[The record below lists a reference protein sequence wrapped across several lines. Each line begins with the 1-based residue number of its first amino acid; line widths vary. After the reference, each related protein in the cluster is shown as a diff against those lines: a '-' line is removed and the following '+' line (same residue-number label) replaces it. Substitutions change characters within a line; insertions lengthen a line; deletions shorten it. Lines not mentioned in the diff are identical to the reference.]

1 MRIESSKLE
10 KPPKP
15 CLEIELK
22 LIVQI
27 PCLNEELT
35 LPDTVSDIPLEIEGI
50 DEVEILV
57 INDGSTDRTVEVARE
72 VSVDHIIDFP
82 RNRGLGYA
90 FRAGFDACLKAGAD
104 IIVNTDGDNQYVGR
118 DIAKLVK
125 PIVEGRAEIVI
136 GDRRT
141 DTIEHFSMT
150 KQTLQKMG
158 SRMISRLGNLNIPDV
173 ASGFRAYTRDAA
185 IQLSTFTDFD
195 HTAEHVVEA
204 GQKRFAVLSIPI
216 ETNPKLRESRLFNNI
231 STFVIRSG
239 LISLRTYTQYKALKI
254 FTIFGGLSF
263 LAGVALG
270 VRFIL
275 YLAFSGEGLFHIQ
288 SVILAAILLLAGFQM
303 FLTGIVADLIAT
315 NRSLL
320 DDALKRIKSIELDRI
335 EEKGER

>member
-1 MRIESSKLE
+1 M
-10 KPPKP
+10 
-15 CLEIELK
+15 K
-22 LIVQI
+22 LIIQI
-27 PCLNEELT
+27 PCLNEEET
-35 LPDTVSDIPLEIEGI
+35 LPGTVADIPRSFDGI
-50 DEVEILV
+50 DEVEILI

-72 VSVDHIIDFP
+72 AGVDHIVEFP

-104 IIVNTDGDNQYVGR
+104 IIVNTDGDNQYAGKDV
-118 DIAKLVK
+118 AKLVR
-125 PIVEGRAEIVI
+125 PIVEGKAEIVI

-141 DTIEHFSMT
+141 DTIEHFSFT
-150 KQTLQKMG
+150 KQALQKMG

-173 ASGFRAYTRDAA
+173 ASGFRAYSRDAA

-204 GQKRFAVLSIPI
+204 GQKRFAVLSVPI

-254 FTIFGGLSF
+254 FTLFGVVSF
-263 LAGVALG
+263 LGGVALG
-270 VRFIL
+270 LRFVYY
-275 YLAFSGEGLFHIQ
+275 YLFSDHSHLHVQ

-320 DDALKRIKSIELDRI
+320 DDALKRIKSIELDRLK
-335 EEKGER
+335 EKDSA

>member
-1 MRIESSKLE
+1 M
-10 KPPKP
+10 
-15 CLEIELK
+15 K
-22 LIVQI
+22 LIIQI
-27 PCLNEELT
+27 PCLNEEGT
-35 LPDTVSDIPLEIEGI
+35 LAGTVADIPREFEGI

-72 VSVDHIIDFP
+72 AGVDYIVEFP

-104 IIVNTDGDNQYVGR
+104 IIVNTDGDNQYAGW

-125 PIVEGRAEIVI
+125 PVVEGKAEIVI

-141 DTIEHFSMT
+141 DTIEHFSFT
-150 KQTLQKMG
+150 KQALQKMG
-158 SRMISRLGNLNIPDV
+158 SRMISRLGNMNIPDV
-173 ASGFRAYTRDAA
+173 ASGFRAYSRDAA
-185 IQLSTFTDFD
+185 LQLSTFTDFD

-204 GQKRFAVLSIPI
+204 GQKHFAVMSVTID
-216 ETNPKLRESRLFNNI
+216 TNPKLRESRLFNNI

-254 FTIFGGLSF
+254 FTLFGSLSY

-270 VRFIL
+270 MRFV
-275 YLAFSGEGLFHIQ
+275 YYFLFTDQGNLHVQ

-335 EEKGER
+335 QEKAGD

>member
-1 MRIESSKLE
+1 M
-10 KPPKP
+10 
-15 CLEIELK
+15 K
-22 LIVQI
+22 LIIQI
-27 PCLNEELT
+27 PCLNEEGT
-35 LPDTVSDIPLEIEGI
+35 LPGTVADIPREYDGI
-50 DEVEILV
+50 DEVEILI

-72 VSVDHIIDFP
+72 AGVDHIVEFP

-104 IIVNTDGDNQYVGR
+104 IIVNTDGDNQYAGW

-125 PIVEGRAEIVI
+125 PIVDGQAEIVI

-141 DTIEHFSMT
+141 DEIEHFSYT
-150 KQTLQKMG
+150 KQALQKMG

-173 ASGFRAYTRDAA
+173 ASGFRAYTREAA

-204 GQKRFAVLSIPI
+204 GQKRFAVVSVPI
-216 ETNPKLRESRLFNNI
+216 ETNPKLRESRLFNNV
-231 STFVIRSG
+231 STFVVRSG

-254 FTIFGGLSF
+254 FTLFGGLSF
-263 LAGVALG
+263 LVGVGLG
-270 VRFIL
+270 VRFL
-275 YLAFSGEGLFHIQ
+275 YYYLFTAEGHLHVQ

-320 DDALKRIKSIELDRI
+320 DDSLKRIKSIELDRI
-335 EEKGER
+335 KDKKSDG

>member
-1 MRIESSKLE
+1 MRKRWLKRLKHRPLFS
-10 KPPKP
+10 
-15 CLEIELK
+15 EIDLK

-27 PCLNEELT
+27 PCLNEEGT
-35 LPDTVSDIPLEIEGI
+35 LAGTVADIPRELEGI

-57 INDGSTDRTVEVARE
+57 INDGSTDRTVEVARDAGVE
-72 VSVDHIIDFP
+72 HVVEFL

-104 IIVNTDGDNQYVGR
+104 IIVNTDGDNQYAGK
-118 DIAKLVK
+118 DIAKLVA
-125 PIVEGRAEIVI
+125 PIVEKQAEIVI

-141 DTIEHFSMT
+141 ATIEHFSMT

-158 SRMISRLGNLNIPDV
+158 SRMISRLGNLHVPDV
-173 ASGFRAYTRDAA
+173 ASGFRAYTRGAA

-204 GQKRFAVLSIPI
+204 GQKRFAVLSVPI
-216 ETNPKLRESRLFNNI
+216 DTNPKLRESRLFNNV
-231 STFVIRSG
+231 STFVVRSG

-254 FTIFGGLSF
+254 FTIFGTLSF
-263 LAGVALG
+263 LAGFGLG
-270 VRFIL
+270 LRFL
-275 YLAFSGEGLFHIQ
+275 YYYFFSLEGHLHIQ

-320 DDALKRIKSIELDRI
+320 DETLKRVKAIELDRI
-335 EEKGER
+335 REGSG

>member
-1 MRIESSKLE
+1 
-10 KPPKP
+10 
-15 CLEIELK
+15 LEIELK

-27 PCLNEELT
+27 PCLNEEHT
-35 LPDTVSDIPLEIEGI
+35 LPETVSDIPREIEGI

-57 INDGSTDRTVEVARE
+57 INDGSTDRTIEVARE
-72 VSVDHIIDFP
+72 AGVDHIITFP

-104 IIVNTDGDNQYVGR
+104 IIVNTDGDNQYAGW

-263 LAGVALG
+263 LLGVALG

-275 YLAFSGEGLFHIQ
+275 YLAFTDEGLFHIQ

>member
-1 MRIESSKLE
+1 M
-10 KPPKP
+10 
-15 CLEIELK
+15 K
-22 LIVQI
+22 LIIQI
-27 PCLNEELT
+27 PCLNEEDT
-35 LPDTVSDIPLEIEGI
+35 LAGTVADIPREFEGI
-50 DEVEILV
+50 DEVQILV
-57 INDGSTDRTVEVARE
+57 INDGSSDRTVEVARE
-72 VSVDHIIDFP
+72 AGADYIVEFP

-104 IIVNTDGDNQYVGR
+104 IIVNTDGDNQYAGW

-125 PIVEGRAEIVI
+125 PVVEGKAEIVI

-141 DTIEHFSMT
+141 DTIEHFSFT
-150 KQTLQKMG
+150 KQALQKMG
-158 SRMISRLGNLNIPDV
+158 SRMISRLGNMNIPDV
-173 ASGFRAYTRDAA
+173 ASGFRAYSRDAA
-185 IQLSTFTDFD
+185 LQLSTFTDFD

-204 GQKRFAVLSIPI
+204 GQKRFAVMSVPI
-216 ETNPKLRESRLFNNI
+216 DTNPKLRESRLFNNI

-254 FTIFGGLSF
+254 FTLFGSLSY

-270 VRFIL
+270 MRFV
-275 YLAFSGEGLFHIQ
+275 YYFLFTDQGNLHVQ

-335 EEKGER
+335 QEKAGD

>member
-1 MRIESSKLE
+1 M
-10 KPPKP
+10 
-15 CLEIELK
+15 K
-22 LIVQI
+22 LIIQI
-27 PCLNEELT
+27 PCLNEEGT
-35 LPDTVSDIPLEIEGI
+35 LPGTVADIPRQFDGV

-72 VSVDHIIDFP
+72 AGVDHIVEFK

-104 IIVNTDGDNQYVGR
+104 IIVNTDGDNQYAGW

-125 PIVEGRAEIVI
+125 PIVDGQAEIVI

-141 DTIEHFSMT
+141 DTIEHFSFT
-150 KQTLQKMG
+150 KQALQKMG

-173 ASGFRAYTRDAA
+173 ASGFRAYSRDAA

-204 GQKRFAVLSIPI
+204 GQKRFAVISVPI
-216 ETNPKLRESRLFNNI
+216 ETNPKLRESRLFNNV
-231 STFVIRSG
+231 STFVLRSG

-254 FTIFGGLSF
+254 FTLFGGVSF
-263 LAGVALG
+263 LAGIALG
-270 VRFIL
+270 GRFIYY
-275 YLAFSGEGLFHIQ
+275 YLFTNEGHLHVQ
-288 SVILAAILLLAGFQM
+288 SVILSAILLLAGFQM

-320 DDALKRIKSIELDRI
+320 DEALKRIKSIELDRI
-335 EEKGER
+335 EEKGK

>member
-1 MRIESSKLE
+1 M
-10 KPPKP
+10 
-15 CLEIELK
+15 K
-22 LIVQI
+22 LIIQI
-27 PCLNEELT
+27 PCLNEEGT
-35 LPDTVSDIPLEIEGI
+35 LAGTVADIPREFEGI

-72 VSVDHIIDFP
+72 AGVDYIVEFP

-104 IIVNTDGDNQYVGR
+104 IIVNTDGDNQYAGW

-125 PIVEGRAEIVI
+125 PVVEGKAEIVI

-141 DTIEHFSMT
+141 DTIEHFSFT
-150 KQTLQKMG
+150 KQALQKMG
-158 SRMISRLGNLNIPDV
+158 SRMISRLGNMNIPDV
-173 ASGFRAYTRDAA
+173 ASGFRAYSRDAA
-185 IQLSTFTDFD
+185 LQLSTFTDFD

-204 GQKRFAVLSIPI
+204 GQKRFAVMSVTID
-216 ETNPKLRESRLFNNI
+216 TNPKLRESRLFNNI

-254 FTIFGGLSF
+254 FTLFGSLSY

-270 VRFIL
+270 MRFV
-275 YLAFSGEGLFHIQ
+275 YYFLFTDQGNLHVQ

-335 EEKGER
+335 QEKAGD

>member
-1 MRIESSKLE
+1 
-10 KPPKP
+10 
-15 CLEIELK
+15 
-22 LIVQI
+22 
-27 PCLNEELT
+27 
-35 LPDTVSDIPLEIEGI
+35 
-50 DEVEILV
+50 
-57 INDGSTDRTVEVARE
+57 
-72 VSVDHIIDFP
+72 
-82 RNRGLGYA
+82 
-90 FRAGFDACLKAGAD
+90 
-104 IIVNTDGDNQYVGR
+104 
-118 DIAKLVK
+118 
-125 PIVEGRAEIVI
+125 
-136 GDRRT
+136 
-141 DTIEHFSMT
+141 MT

-263 LAGVALG
+263 LLGVALG

-275 YLAFSGEGLFHIQ
+275 YLAFTDEGLFHIQ

>member
-1 MRIESSKLE
+1 
-10 KPPKP
+10 
-15 CLEIELK
+15 
-22 LIVQI
+22 
-27 PCLNEELT
+27 
-35 LPDTVSDIPLEIEGI
+35 
-50 DEVEILV
+50 
-57 INDGSTDRTVEVARE
+57 
-72 VSVDHIIDFP
+72 
-82 RNRGLGYA
+82 
-90 FRAGFDACLKAGAD
+90 
-104 IIVNTDGDNQYVGR
+104 
-118 DIAKLVK
+118 
-125 PIVEGRAEIVI
+125 
-136 GDRRT
+136 
-141 DTIEHFSMT
+141 
-150 KQTLQKMG
+150 
-158 SRMISRLGNLNIPDV
+158 
-173 ASGFRAYTRDAA
+173 
-185 IQLSTFTDFD
+185 
-195 HTAEHVVEA
+195 VVEA

-263 LAGVALG
+263 LLGVALG

-275 YLAFSGEGLFHIQ
+275 YLAFTDEGLFHIQ

>member
-1 MRIESSKLE
+1 MKL
-10 KPPKP
+10 
-15 CLEIELK
+15 L
-22 LIVQI
+22 VQI
-27 PCLNEELT
+27 PCLNEERT
-35 LPDTVSDIPLEIEGI
+35 LPETVADIPREIDGI

-57 INDGSTDRTVEVARE
+57 IDDGSSDRTAEVARE
-72 VSVDHIIDFP
+72 AGVDHIIQFP

-104 IIVNTDGDNQYVGR
+104 IIVNTDGDNQYVGA

-125 PIVEGRAEIVI
+125 PIVEGKAEIVI

-150 KQTLQKMG
+150 KQTLQKLG
-158 SRMISRLGNLNIPDV
+158 SRMISRLGHLDIPDV

-195 HTAEHVVEA
+195 HTAEHIVEA
-204 GQKRFAVLSIPI
+204 GQKRFAVLSVPI
-216 ETNPKLRESRLFNNI
+216 ETNPKLRESRLFNNV

-254 FTIFGGLSF
+254 FTIFGGVSF
-263 LAGVALG
+263 LTGIALG
-270 VRFIL
+270 IRFL
-275 YLAFSGEGLFHIQ
+275 YFLLFTPEGEMHIQ

-320 DDALKRIKSIELDRI
+320 DDALKRIKSIELDRL
-335 EEKGER
+335 EEKESR

>member
-27 PCLNEELT
+27 PCLNEEQT
-35 LPDTVSDIPLEIEGI
+35 LPDTVSDIPREIEGI

-57 INDGSTDRTVEVARE
+57 INDGSTDRTTEVARE
-72 VSVDHIIDFP
+72 AGVDHIIEFP

-104 IIVNTDGDNQYVGR
+104 IIVNTDGDNQYAGW

-141 DTIEHFSMT
+141 DTIEHFSIT
-150 KQTLQKMG
+150 KQTLQKIG

-216 ETNPKLRESRLFNNI
+216 ETNPKLRESRLFSNV

-275 YLAFSGEGLFHIQ
+275 YLLFTDEGLFHIQ

-303 FLTGIVADLIAT
+303 ILTGIVADLIAT

>member
-1 MRIESSKLE
+1 M
-10 KPPKP
+10 
-15 CLEIELK
+15 K

-27 PCLNEELT
+27 PCLNEEGT
-35 LPDTVSDIPLEIEGI
+35 LPDTIADIPREFEGI

-72 VSVDHIIDFP
+72 AGADHVVEFP

-104 IIVNTDGDNQYVGR
+104 IIVNTDGDNQYAGW

-125 PIVEGRAEIVI
+125 PIVERKAEIVI

-141 DTIEHFSMT
+141 DTIEHFSWT
-150 KQTLQKMG
+150 KQALQKMG
-158 SRMISRLGNLNIPDV
+158 SRMISRLGHLNVPDV
-173 ASGFRAYTRDAA
+173 ASGFRAYSREAA

-204 GQKRFAVLSIPI
+204 GQKRFAVLSVPI
-216 ETNPKLRESRLFNNI
+216 DTNPKLRESRLFNKV
-231 STFVIRSG
+231 STFVVRSG

-254 FTIFGGLSF
+254 FTIFGMVSF

-270 VRFIL
+270 LRFV
-275 YLAFSGEGLFHIQ
+275 YYFLFTTQGTLHVQ
-288 SVILAAILLLAGFQM
+288 SVVLAAILLLAGFQM

-335 EEKGER
+335 EEKETH

>member
-1 MRIESSKLE
+1 V
-10 KPPKP
+10 
-15 CLEIELK
+15 K
-22 LIVQI
+22 LIIQI
-27 PCLNEELT
+27 PCLNEEGT
-35 LPDTVSDIPLEIEGI
+35 LAGTVADIPRAYDGV

-72 VSVDHIIDFP
+72 AGVDHIVEFP

-104 IIVNTDGDNQYVGR
+104 IIVNTDGDNQYAGK
-118 DIAKLVK
+118 DIAKLVQ
-125 PIVEGRAEIVI
+125 PVVAGHAEIVI

-141 DTIEHFSMT
+141 DTIEHFSFT
-150 KQTLQKMG
+150 KQALQKMG

-173 ASGFRAYTRDAA
+173 ASGFRAYSREAA

-204 GQKRFAVLSIPI
+204 GQKRFAVLSVPI
-216 ETNPKLRESRLFNNI
+216 DTNPKLRESRLFNNV
-231 STFVIRSG
+231 STFVVRSG

-254 FTIFGGLSF
+254 FMLFGSASF
-263 LAGVALG
+263 LAGFALG
-270 VRFIL
+270 SRFVYY
-275 YLAFSGEGLFHIQ
+275 YLFTNEGHLHVQ

-320 DDALKRIKSIELDRI
+320 DDALKRVKSIELDRL
-335 EEKGER
+335 EEKENS

>member
-1 MRIESSKLE
+1 M
-10 KPPKP
+10 
-15 CLEIELK
+15 K

-27 PCLNEELT
+27 PCLNEEST
-35 LPDTVSDIPLEIEGI
+35 LAETVADIPREIDGI

-57 INDGSTDRTVEVARE
+57 IDDGSTDRTVEVARE
-72 VSVDHIIDFP
+72 AGVDHIVQFP

-104 IIVNTDGDNQYVGR
+104 IIVNTDGDNQYAGW

-141 DTIEHFSMT
+141 ETIEHFSMT

-158 SRMISRLGNLNIPDV
+158 SRMISRLGHLNIPDV
-173 ASGFRAYTRDAA
+173 ASGFRAYTRDVA

-204 GQKRFAVLSIPI
+204 GQKRFAVLSVPI
-216 ETNPKLRESRLFNNI
+216 ETNPKRRESRLFKNV

-254 FTIFGGLSF
+254 FTIFGGVSF
-263 LAGVALG
+263 LTGIALG
-270 VRFIL
+270 IRFL
-275 YLAFSGEGLFHIQ
+275 YFLLFTPEGELHIQ

-320 DDALKRIKSIELDRI
+320 DDALKRIKSIELDRL
-335 EEKGER
+335 EERSRGQKTEGR

>member
-1 MRIESSKLE
+1 M
-10 KPPKP
+10 
-15 CLEIELK
+15 K

-27 PCLNEELT
+27 PCLNEEGT
-35 LPDTVSDIPLEIEGI
+35 LPETVADIPREIDGI

-57 INDGSTDRTVEVARE
+57 IDDGSTDRTAEVARE
-72 VSVDHIIDFP
+72 AGVDHIIQFP
-82 RNRGLGYA
+82 RNRGLGHA

-104 IIVNTDGDNQYVGR
+104 IIVNTDGDNQYVGA

-125 PIVEGRAEIVI
+125 PIVEGKAEIVI

-141 DTIEHFSMT
+141 DTIGHFSMT
-150 KQTLQKMG
+150 KQMLQKMG
-158 SRMISRLGNLNIPDV
+158 SRMISRLGHLDIPDV
-173 ASGFRAYTRDAA
+173 ASGFRAYNRDAA

-195 HTAEHVVEA
+195 HTAEHIVEA
-204 GQKRFAVLSIPI
+204 GQKRFAVLSVPI
-216 ETNPKLRESRLFNNI
+216 ETNPKLRESRLFNNV

-254 FTIFGGLSF
+254 FTIFGGVSF
-263 LAGVALG
+263 LTGIALG
-270 VRFIL
+270 IRFL
-275 YLAFSGEGLFHIQ
+275 YFLLFTPEGELHIQ

-320 DDALKRIKSIELDRI
+320 DDALKRIKSIELDRL
-335 EEKGER
+335 EEKESR